1 MIKQFLL
8 IGIIAFSSQL
18 FSQKSKITLENI
30 WKEYKFIPER
40 FGGFNSMKDGISYTQ
55 LEENGDINKYELKTG
70 KLIANI
76 VKANELIV
84 SGATDTIKATSYYFN
99 DDETKIIFPQ
109 NYKAIYRRS
118 GTAENYVFDIK
129 TRKLVKLSDKGPQL
143 FARMSSKGSKVAFVR
158 DNNLFIKDLDAKT
171 ETQITQD
178 GEYNKIKNGWC
189 DWVYEEEFSKAE
201 AFEWNADGNKIA
213 WIKFDESKVK
223 EFEMPMYDGLYPSQY
238 KFKYP
243 KAGESNSIVSVYMYD
258 LATQKITN
266 VDIGTETDIYIPRI
280 NWTKDPNVLSIQRMN
295 RLQNKLELLFA
306 DAQSGKTKVILAE
319 ECDTYIDIN
328 DNLRFLSNNKGFI
341 WSSEQDGFN
350 HLYHYDING
359 KLINQITKGN
369 WDVID
374 FKGIDEKTKTLFY
387 ISTELSPNERD
398 LYSVLLDGKNK
409 VKLSDKRGTTD
420 ADFSSNFQYYVS
432 TWSDANTPYKV
443 ELRDNKGKLI
453 KSLVDN
459 KDYINKIAQYELTS
473 KTFFKFKT
481 PEQVELNGWMM
492 KPVNFDSTKKY
503 PVYQF
508 AYGGPGSN
516 ECNNQ
521 WEIYDYFWHQLLCQQ
536 GYIVVCVDGRG
547 TLGRGK
553 AFKHSTYKQLGKLET
568 IDQIETAKYLGTLK
582 FIDKTR
588 IGFQGWSFGGYLASL
603 LITKGADYFK
613 STIAVAPVTNWRYYD
628 NIYTERFLRTP
639 QENPTGYD
647 ENSPVFFTK
656 KIKGNYLL
664 IHGSADDN
672 VHLQN
677 SMEMTKELVKNNIP
691 FDQFIY
697 PNKNHGIYG
706 GNTRLHLYTKM
717 LKFVKDNF

>member
-1 MIKQFLL
+1 MNKISFLVTLL
-8 IGIIAFSSQL
+8 IALNL
-18 FSQKSKITLENI
+18 FAQKQKITLENI

-40 FGGFNSMKDGISYTQ
+40 FAGFNSMKDGISYSQ
-55 LEENGDINKYELKTG
+55 LEENGEINKYELKSG
-70 KLIANI
+70 KLLSNI

-84 SGATDTIKATSYYFN
+84 SGTSDTIVAGDYYFN

-118 GTAENYVFDIK
+118 GTAINYVFDIK
-129 TRKLVKLSDKGPQL
+129 TRKLLALSDKGPQL
-143 FARMSSKGSKVAFVR
+143 FASMSPKGSKVGFVR
-158 DNNLFIKDLDAKT
+158 DNNLFIKDLEMQT

-201 AFEWNADGNKIA
+201 AFEWNANGTKLA

-243 KAGESNSIVSVYMYD
+243 KAGEANSIVTVHIYD
-258 LATQKITN
+258 LASQKITN

-280 NWTKDPNVLSIQRMN
+280 NWTNDANILSVQRMN

-306 DAQSGKTKVILAE
+306 DAQTGKTKIILSE
-319 ECDTYIDIN
+319 QCDTYIDIT
-328 DNLRFLSNNKGFI
+328 DNLRFLANNNGFI
-341 WSSEQDGFN
+341 WSSEQDGFY

-359 KLINQITKGN
+359 KLITQITKGN

-387 ISTELSPNERD
+387 VSTELSPNERD
-398 LYSVLLDGKNK
+398 LYSISLDGKNK
-409 VKLSDKRGTTD
+409 TKLSDKRGTTD

-432 TWSDANTPYKV
+432 TWSDANTPYVV

-453 KSLVDN
+453 KTLVDN
-459 KDYINKIAQYELTS
+459 KEYKSKIAQFELTS

-481 PEQVELNGWMM
+481 SEQVELNGWMM

-568 IDQIETAKYLGTLK
+568 IDQIETAKYLGNLNY
-582 FIDKTR
+582 IDKTR

-613 STIAVAPVTNWRYYD
+613 SSIAVAPVTNWRYYD

-639 QENPTGYD
+639 QENPSGYD

-691 FDQFIY
+691 FEQFIY

-706 GNTRLHLYTKM
+706 GNTRLHLYTKI
-717 LKFVKDNF
+717 LKFVKDNL

>member
-213 WIKFDESKVK
+213 WIKFDESNVK

-568 IDQIETAKYLGTLK
+568 IDQIETAKYLGRLK